1 VWWLYNF
8 SGKCCGGIQSEARIT
23 LVSFLEKVFD
33 LELPFMVV
41 FSVAIYFENIITPVN
56 SYLYLLTMIS
66 KRRLEKVSAQE
77 KSLKGTIYSSR
88 RMRHI
93 SRKFL
98 KKQV

>member
-1 VWWLYNF
+1 M
-8 SGKCCGGIQSEARIT
+8 
-23 LVSFLEKVFD
+23 VSFLEKVFD
-33 LELPFMVV
+33 YIMEHNLLELPFIVV

-56 SYLYLLTMIS
+56 PYLYLLTMIS
-66 KRRLEKVSAQE
+66 KRRLEKVSAQK